1 MPAVEQLDFKAA
13 ILQNKTLLFNKLK
26 QKLHEINSIY
36 KGITKL
42 LSLRYNQKRNKIN
55 LTNQVLM
62 LLCVVML
69 AHIANLQFF

>member
-1 MPAVEQLDFKAA
+1 MPAVEQLDFKGA

-26 QKLHEINSIY
+26 QKLHELNSIY

-42 LSLRYNQKRNKIN
+42 LSLSITKRNKIN

-62 LLCVVML
+62 LLFVVML
-69 AHIANLQFF
+69 ARVANLQFF

>member
-1 MPAVEQLDFKAA
+1 MPAVEQLNFKAA

-42 LSLRYNQKRNKIN
+42 LSLSITKKEIK
-55 LTNQVLM
+55 L
-62 LLCVVML
+62 
-69 AHIANLQFF
+69 I

>member
-1 MPAVEQLDFKAA
+1 MPAVEQLDFKGA

-42 LSLRYNQKRNKIN
+42 LSLSITKRNKIN

-62 LLCVVML
+62 LLFVVML
-69 AHIANLQFF
+69 ARIANLQFF

>member
-1 MPAVEQLDFKAA
+1 MPAVEQLDFKGA

-26 QKLHEINSIY
+26 QKLHEMNSIY

-42 LSLRYNQKRNKIN
+42 LSLSITKRNKIN

-62 LLCVVML
+62 LLFVVML
-69 AHIANLQFF
+69 ARVANLQFF

>member
-1 MPAVEQLDFKAA
+1 MPAVEQLDFKGA

-42 LSLRYNQKRNKIN
+42 LSLSITKKNKIN

-69 AHIANLQFF
+69 ARIANLQFF